1 MEEENKEI
9 VCCNCSSPAPLGK
22 EFWESQYA
30 SGYTGWDL
38 GMVSP
43 PLKDFID
50 QVEDK
55 SLRILIPGCGNAYEA
70 EYLSAQGFT
79 NITLV
84 DIAPTAT
91 ERARKM
97 LGDKVKVIEGDFI
110 DLEGK
115 YDLILEQ
122 TFFCALDPVLR
133 KAYVAKTHDLLTD
146 GGKIAGV
153 MFNKAFD
160 KQGPPFGGTSEA
172 YRELFMDK
180 FHIKTLAPCYNSVPP
195 RAGTEV
201 FIQFIK
207 I

>member
-1 MEEENKEI
+1 MEEKEI
-9 VCCNCSSPAPLGK
+9 VCCNCSTPAPLGK
-22 EFWESQYA
+22 EFWESQYT

-43 PLKDFID
+43 PLKAFID
-50 QVEDK
+50 QLEDK
-55 SLRILIPGCGNAYEA
+55 SIRILIPGCGNAHEA
-70 EYLSAQGFT
+70 GYLSELGFT
-79 NITLV
+79 NITIV
-84 DIAPTAT
+84 DIAPTAA

-97 LGDKVKVIEGDFI
+97 LGEKVKVIEGNFF

-133 KAYVAKTHDLLTD
+133 KAYVDKMHDLLAD
-146 GGKIAGV
+146 GGKISGV

-160 KQGPPFGGTSEA
+160 KQGPPFGGTSEE
-172 YRELFMDK
+172 YRELFTDK
-180 FHIKTLAPCYNSVPP
+180 FIIKTLAPCYNSVQP